1 MARKTMTKKE
11 LMDYIELLEEET
23 ENLKNKIEQEASE
36 YKSLEKSYEEILEEK
51 NKEILSLKGKIISQD
66 ITLNSYKDKNGHP
79 LIVKG
84 EEPELYP
91 GEQKDLIISLI
102 EKYRGC
108 DELTR
113 RYHVCDSL
121 LKANKKVGTRDIMQE
136 NISSALKDFTC
147 MDKET
152 TRLLEDANIKIIS
165 GRTHHKLTLNGD
177 PRYRVS
183 LSKTPSDVRTGL
195 NAITE
200 CNRHFF

>member
-136 NISSALKDFTC
+136 NIFSALKDFTC

>member
-23 ENLKNKIEQEASE
+23 KILKNKIEHEASE

-152 TRLLEDANIKIIS
+152 TRLLEDANIKCS
-165 GRTHHKLTLNGD
+165 
-177 PRYRVS
+177 
-183 LSKTPSDVRTGL
+183 TGYL
-195 NAITE
+195 LQHSNILKKPTILE
-200 CNRHFF
+200 LI

>member
-1 MARKTMTKKE
+1 MKKKSMTKKE
-11 LMDYIELLEEET
+11 LVEYVELLEEENK
-23 ENLKNKIEQEASE
+23 NLSEKLQQEAQI
-36 YKSLEKSYEEILEEK
+36 YQSLEKSYEEILDEK
-51 NKEILSLKGKIISQD
+51 NREILSLKGKIISQD

-84 EEPELYP
+84 EEKELYP
-91 GEQKDLIISLI
+91 GEQKDLILYLI
-102 EKYRGC
+102 EQYQGH
-108 DELTR
+108 DQMTR
-113 RYHVCDSL
+113 RYHICNSL
-121 LKANKKVGTRDIMQE
+121 LKANAKVGTRDIMQD
-136 NISSALKDFTC
+136 NIKSALKDFTF

-152 TRLLEDANIKIIS
+152 TRLLEEANIKIIS

-183 LSKTPSDVRTGL
+183 LSKTPSDIRTGP

>member
-23 ENLKNKIEQEASE
+23 KNLKNKIEQEASE